1 MESLGIISHQ
11 KEKNEPNV
19 IATLDRGIRSLREAL
34 ARVARRKSS
43 NDWPSLLSGVVR
55 GQNAGPNEGSYLEG
69 ETANKAST
77 DPELQE
83 ELREKNKE
91 YIEWNASLVKERG
104 EKLLEAGKFRVMI
117 PKPAHF
123 SRGFKPKWEDKVRSV
138 SSVEGLFVTDTEG
151 ETFKTKF
158 ALPIQSATDDAGP
171 TEMETKGSTRIKN
184 IQKEGLKAFV
194 DALVQQFGNGAV
206 VSLGAV
212 GKFLSARSFRQKTLE
227 VKLNQKAP
235 VKNFIELFPEKL
247 KIVMRDGV
255 PFLRIL
261 PPLVEGRRRLRRA
274 L

>member
-19 IATLDRGIRSLREAL
+19 IATLDRGIGSLRQAL